1 MGSDV
6 TGTAGFDDAATP
18 YDRSGLNR
26 IRNVVIA
33 AIVLIA
39 VILLVV
45 TFTRSGGS
53 SSARGY
59 IEKNYARTNSADVRG
74 NKAYAAAIAPAA
86 VASAVSRAQRPTDT
100 RTASATSS
108 TPGATS
114 GEGRFL
120 QYRDYIVAIFP
131 DGSSNRS
138 RITVSDDYRSG
149 YSYYGGYIGRYWTP
163 RPASGGSGSDFR
175 GGGSGTGK

>member
-1 MGSDV
+1 MTD
-6 TGTAGFDDAATP
+6 TAGFDDAAP

-26 IRNVVIA
+26 VRNVVIA
-33 AIVLIA
+33 GIVLIA

-59 IEKNYARTNSADVRG
+59 IEKNYPRANSSDVRG
-74 NKAYAAAIAPAA
+74 NKAYVAAIAPAA
-86 VASAVSRAQRPTDT
+86 VASAVSRAQRPTDS
-100 RTASATSS
+100 RTATDI
-108 TPGATS
+108 S
-114 GEGRFL
+114 GQGQGRFL

-131 DGSSNRS
+131 DDNSPDRS